1 MNSQGVKVFPF
12 PLSVPVAFWIGRSYL
27 SLLFLF
33 CGVKVFFGSWLI
45 EGHPSV
51 VLFDVGSVYH
61 RLNEWKGDIWEKFR
75 IPLPDN
81 DRETNDSVVFGYL
94 VSWFFGEV

>member
-1 MNSQGVKVFPF
+1 M
-12 PLSVPVAFWIGRSYL
+12 
-27 SLLFLF
+27 
-33 CGVKVFFGSWLI
+33 
-45 EGHPSV
+45 
-51 VLFDVGSVYH
+51 VLFDIGSVYH
-61 RLNEWKGDIWEKFR
+61 RLNEWRGDIWEKFR